1 MENES
6 AVKDG
11 AVNMSKSSTSR
22 GITASDT
29 SILLLLGL
37 AVILMHTL
45 VNGQYGFHRDELL
58 TLGNARHL
66 AWGYVVYPPM
76 TAFLARLELD
86 LFGTSLIGFRFFAA
100 IAQGVILVLT
110 GLMAR
115 ELGGSRRSQLAAA
128 LAVAIGGHSLFSG
141 GFTSYTTFDYVWW
154 VVVAYFVARLLKS
167 EDARWWLA
175 IGAAIGLG
183 LMTKYTM
190 VFLVVGVAG
199 GVLLTP
205 VRRHLRS
212 AWFWCGVAVAILIV
226 LPNTIWQIENHFVS
240 LEFLK
245 SIHTRDIG
253 WGWTNNFLL
262 DQLWKCTNP
271 VTLPLWCAGLW
282 YLFGTAN
289 GKRYRL
295 LGWMYLI
302 PLVALF
308 AAKGRDYYLAP
319 AYPMLLAAGAVWGE
333 QWTRSL
339 TAGSAAIV
347 QRVVWRTMAVAGLIA
362 AALTLPIAPLGTTWW
377 RVADASNRNF
387 NMEIGWPELVAT
399 VAKVRTSLP
408 AREQATVGILAA
420 DEGEV
425 NAINLYG
432 PAYRLPTAISGM
444 NSNWMRGYGD
454 PGPQTLI
461 VVGLKHEL
469 LARIFDSCEVADHLT
484 NPHGIE
490 NFALSGSP
498 DVFVCRNL
506 RVPWPE
512 FWKHFRYYG

>member
-1 MENES
+1 
-6 AVKDG
+6 
-11 AVNMSKSSTSR
+11 MSKPSTWR
-22 GITASDT
+22 DRAASDT
-29 SILLLLGL
+29 GTLLLLGFG
-37 AVILMHTL
+37 VILLHTL
-45 VNGQYGFHRDELL
+45 VNGRYGFHRDELL
-58 TLGNARHL
+58 TLGNSRHL

-76 TAFLARLELD
+76 TAFLARLELE

-100 IAQGVILVLT
+100 MAQGVLPVLT
-110 GLMAR
+110 GLIAR
-115 ELGGSRRSQLAAA
+115 TMGGGRRAQLASA
-128 LAVAIGGHSLFSG
+128 LSAAIGGHSLFSG
-141 GFTSYTTFDYVWW
+141 GFLSYTTFDYVWW
-154 VVVAYFVARLLKS
+154 VLAAYFVACLLKS
-167 EDARWWLA
+167 DDARWWLA

-183 LMTKYTM
+183 MMTKYTM
-190 VFLVVGVAG
+190 VFLVAGVAG

-205 VRRHLRS
+205 ARRYLRS
-212 AWFWCGVAVAILIV
+212 AWLWCGVALAILIV
-226 LPNTIWQIENHFVS
+226 LPNALWQIENHLVS
-240 LEFLK
+240 LQFLK

-262 DQLWKCTNP
+262 NQLWKCTSP
-271 VTLPLWCAGLW
+271 VTTPIWCAGLW
-282 YLFGTAN
+282 YLFGSAN

-295 LGWMYLI
+295 LGWMYLV
-302 PLVALF
+302 PLAALF

-333 QWTRSL
+333 QWVGSL
-339 TAGSAAIV
+339 TAHSAAIA
-347 QRVVWRTMAVAGLIA
+347 QRILWRTLMVTGLITA
-362 AALTLPIAPLGTTWW
+362 AMTLPIAPLGTAWW
-377 RVADASNRNF
+377 RMADGANGNF
-387 NMEIGWPELVAT
+387 NMEIGWLELVET

-408 AREQATVGILAA
+408 AKEQATLGILAA

-454 PGPQTLI
+454 PAPQTLI
-461 VVGLKHEL
+461 LVGLKREL
-469 LARIFDSCEVADHLT
+469 LDKIFDSCEVAGHLT

-512 FWKHFRYYG
+512 FWQRFRYYG